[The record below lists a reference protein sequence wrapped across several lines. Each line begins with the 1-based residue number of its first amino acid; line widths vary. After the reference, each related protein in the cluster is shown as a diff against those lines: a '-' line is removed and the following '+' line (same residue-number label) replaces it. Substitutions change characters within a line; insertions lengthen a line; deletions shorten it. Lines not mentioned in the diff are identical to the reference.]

1 MVALQYIEVKIIW
14 KVITFQVGRR
24 GISVPSSRS
33 LRKGCW
39 VLWPVRGSL
48 LTAMTPWSLRSG
60 RTSALISTLRC
71 GLTGRWTR
79 THFISCKN
87 APKGIKY
94 QKLGRNSL
102 KSRSTYTGNFK
113 KKIAM
118 SDEENIFLRLYLAC
132 VAGGIVV
139 PGVLSWWWS
148 LAAIFVSSRNC
159 WGGALRDETKTTPR
173 EKNLHAPRKLQQS
186 PVNPASYAN

>member
-1 MVALQYIEVKIIW
+1 MVALQYVEVKIIW
-14 KVITFQVGRR
+14 KVIAFLVGRR
-24 GISVPSSRS
+24 GISVHSYRS

-87 APKGIKY
+87 VPKGMKL
-94 QKLGRNSL
+94 KLGRNSL
-102 KSRSTYTGNFK
+102 KSRSTYSGNFK

-118 SDEENIFLRLYLAC
+118 SAC

-139 PGVLSWWWS
+139 HGLLSWWR

-159 WGGALRDETKTTPR
+159 WGGALRDQTKTAPR

-186 PVNPASYAN
+186 TVNPSSYAN